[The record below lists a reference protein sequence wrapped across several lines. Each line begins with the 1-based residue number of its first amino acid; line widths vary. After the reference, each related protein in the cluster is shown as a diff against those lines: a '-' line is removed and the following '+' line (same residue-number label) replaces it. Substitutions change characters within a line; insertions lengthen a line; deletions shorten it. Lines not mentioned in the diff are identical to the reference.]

1 MDFRLLQIISA
12 AGYLIRYRMKDS
24 LLCMNRFHPCFFSVD
39 EHVVVFQ
46 VTIVTDQTAKRPKG
60 IPTMD
65 EQTQRNLL
73 MSQSSGNPFL

>member
-1 MDFRLLQIISA
+1 
-12 AGYLIRYRMKDS
+12 MKDCLFVMHES
-24 LLCMNRFHPCFFSVD
+24 FPSVFFFN

-73 MSQSSGNPFL
+73 MSQSPGNPFL

>member
-1 MDFRLLQIISA
+1 MGANQA
-12 AGYLIRYRMKDS
+12 
-24 LLCMNRFHPCFFSVD
+24 MNRFHPCYFLLN
-39 EHVVVFQ
+39 EHVVVSS

-73 MSQSSGNPFL
+73 MSQSPGNPFL